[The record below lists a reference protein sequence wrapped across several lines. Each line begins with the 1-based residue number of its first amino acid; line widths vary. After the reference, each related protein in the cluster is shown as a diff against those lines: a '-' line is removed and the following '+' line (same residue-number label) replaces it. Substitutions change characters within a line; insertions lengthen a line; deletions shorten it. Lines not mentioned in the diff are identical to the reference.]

1 MVATCAL
8 FFSACSNV
16 ESDGAYADQ
25 TGSISIDLGS
35 STRGLVTFDSTTV
48 TWYKLEVTGNGKTYK
63 DEGAPGSKIK
73 FENLSIG
80 VYTVL
85 CEAYMGEA
93 KIQIATAE
101 ANVVAGETADVVL
114 KFKKENLLSTK
125 FMMMN
130 GFKHKVYDSIK
141 DIPSDFG
148 IDEDIADFKSISYA
162 EDKKGDIY
170 YLDAGNVKCKGNG
183 DFSIHN
189 ESIGEDHNV
198 KLYYDAVSEVLYLF
212 NNFNSAGQLFKVN
225 LVEREIENIGSIE
238 AGQIDNNLLS
248 GYKGFCVEGNKFFL
262 YGEEVEYPEGEQMK
276 FCAIYY
282 GTIDV
287 EQKSI
292 TQVSKMKVNDIFGDQ
307 YKNAQITDMVIIEK
321 GKILMLLSQNLPS
334 FMSNQITID
343 NYTGNGTIY
352 SRGAIAEL
360 SYDNNGF
367 IKNKIGG
374 WFDDSKKRTLTQNGE
389 KPLQGKETL
398 KNVDIYGPSKAQRKD
413 YFCGPKRIVCIRPK
427 EVYIV
432 DEGVNIRLADWTKR
446 HDGCRDYE
454 SDVALGQYDP
464 DGVSYGHIGRSGNLF
479 RVSRIVKV
487 NLDTFAMNTEKEAVV
502 PLFKISAT
510 ETGGQARYSSS
521 FNSNDFIFSSISVS
535 GSSDNLGYV
544 ECPITGYLGIHPF
557 MEEDEE

>member
-125 FMMMN
+125 FVMIY
-130 GFKHKVYDSIK
+130 KDKRKIYDDVK
-141 DIPSDFG
+141 DIPSDFK
-148 IDEDIADFKSISYA
+148 IDGNIADFKSISYA
-162 EDKKGDIY
+162 EDKNGDIY
-170 YLDAGNVKCKGNG
+170 YITGDETYFLKCINNPE
-183 DFSIHN
+183 FEI
-189 ESIGEDHNV
+189 EIEDHGFSSTLY
-198 KLYYDAVSEVLYLF
+198 LYYDALSEVLYMFEYYDSNGFLYKVDVDGNATEF
-212 NNFNSAGQLFKVN
+212 VAALNS
-225 LVEREIENIGSIE
+225 GS
-238 AGQIDNNLLS
+238 LS
-248 GYKGFCVEGNKFFL
+248 TRKGFCVEGNKFFL
-262 YGEEVEYPEGEQMK
+262 YGEEEEYPEGEQMN

-287 EQKSI
+287 EEKSI

-307 YKNAQITDMVIIEK
+307 YKNAQITDMVIIGK

-334 FMSNQITID
+334 LMSNGQITID
-343 NYTGNGTIY
+343 NYTGMGSIY

-360 SYDNNGF
+360 SYDDKVF
-367 IKNKIGG
+367 NKTRVGG

-389 KPLQGKETL
+389 NPLSGNKETL

-544 ECPITGYLGIHPF
+544 ECLITGYLGIHPF
-557 MEEDEE
+557 MEEDEN